1 MNKEKCINEPLNNI
15 YKIIHYK
22 KNEKKLY
29 LFCGKIEKKIEN
41 SIVNFI
47 YKNNT
52 SSDNDILIK
61 KFGYKDLKC
70 WSLVD
75 LMLLESKSILGYEF

>member
-52 SSDNDILIK
+52 SSDNDTLIK
-61 KFGYKDLKC
+61 KFGNNYKNVLGLNLGI
-70 WSLVD
+70 SYY
-75 LMLLESKSILGYEF
+75 SIGRPIY